1 MSTFQKIVREENNA
15 LAERIAE
22 MVQAAVQTA
31 LSAQLQQAP
40 APAPKIPANG
50 KTKIELPTGTVSNAV
65 RAHLQD
71 MDQNVLDFTWG
82 KMDKAG
88 KGVFVA
94 AVRNHI
100 SARGHLTGEAASI
113 TDKQLSSSIGETL
126 RTMRCRAN
134 KMSAEE
140 TRRIERKRQKYNTQ
154 NDVSCLLSLGTC
166 TR

>member
-1 MSTFQKIVREENNA
+1 
-15 LAERIAE
+15 

-94 AVRNHI
+94 AVRK
-100 SARGHLTGEAASI
+100 GHMCYTCFLTRVWDCGAGVSVSYSGASVYLLKCI
-113 TDKQLSSSIGETL
+113 RAQLYG
-126 RTMRCRAN
+126 
-134 KMSAEE
+134 
-140 TRRIERKRQKYNTQ
+140 
-154 NDVSCLLSLGTC
+154 SLP
-166 TR
+166 

>member
-140 TRRIERKRQKYNTQ
+140 EVKEYMKMCGIVVEAAAVE
-154 NDVSCLLSLGTC
+154 DDE
-166 TR
+166 